1 MPPCVQCLARL
12 PKASRDRGA
21 PNFQH
26 SIRNATVLALGRAG
40 RQSCNGSEE
49 GLLPDFRILGG
60 GLTGA
65 GGQLAVEVH
74 GKILVQ

>member
-1 MPPCVQCLARL
+1 MVLR
-12 PKASRDRGA
+12 RGCFLI
-21 PNFQH
+21 PGF
-26 SIRNATVLALGRAG
+26 LG
-40 RQSCNGSEE
+40 E
-49 GLLPDFRILGG
+49 